1 MLASMSR
8 TLDQAKR
15 LELGLVRV
23 RWFGVV
29 LGAYL
34 VAQTNEVPPPHASD
48 AVLIG
53 GQSIM
58 AYLAIGNVV
67 VWYLT
72 QRIGTTTGIQA
83 VGLAAFLLDA
93 TAIIGLS
100 WLFSY
105 DPKGS
110 TWVAIFIL
118 PLEGALRYQLEGALA
133 AVGLAFCSELAREF
147 YLAARFEQ
155 VTMSGGASVGPYP
168 FLVSNVAFRVGI
180 AAIGAMVAGFMARSL
195 AREAQRASE
204 QATRFQEAA
213 RRESLARAEL
223 AAFNT
228 AILTGVAAEDLDVSL
243 QLMAAAIGR
252 DLGFETMT
260 ILLREGDELV
270 VRGMYGMP
278 FYEGRI
284 PVGSGIT
291 GHVAQSGTS
300 LVVGDVRSFP
310 GYIVGDP
317 DMRSEMAVAMRVGD
331 DVIGVLDVESRQPD
345 AFDEPALATLTR
357 LADQIALVAHSNQ
370 LLSQQ
375 RQTVERLRELD
386 QMKSDFVAI
395 TSHELRTPLTAIRG
409 FVNTLIRN
417 RDRISERQVVD
428 FMHIIDR
435 QTARL
440 ARLVEDMLLVSRIEA
455 GTVRLHAEQ
464 VDLERFLGDVVDAFR
479 PEDRARITLSVQA
492 DDEPVRIDPDRTD
505 QVLRNL
511 VDNAL
516 KFSPED
522 GPVAVTALVRDRSIH
537 LTVSDRGLGI
547 APEQIPHIFER
558 FHQAED
564 VLTREAEGAG
574 LGLYITK
581 RLVEAMGGTIEVRSR
596 VGAGSTFSVTLPREV
611 PDVLGSARL
620 GSADDHLAGAAATV
634 APIGGAQGDRS
645 AAPPETASG

>member
-1 MLASMSR
+1 MFAWTGR

-15 LELGLVRV
+15 LERGLVRV
-23 RWFGVV
+23 RWFAVV

-48 AVLIG
+48 SVLIAG
-53 GQSIM
+53 HAIM
-58 AYLAIGNVV
+58 AGLALGNIVI
-67 VWYLT
+67 WFLT
-72 QRIGTTTGIQA
+72 ERVRTSAGIQA
-83 VGLAAFLLDA
+83 VGLAAFLMDA
-93 TAIIGLS
+93 AVILALS

-118 PLEGALRYQLEGALA
+118 PLEGAIRYQLEGALA
-133 AVGLAFCSELAREF
+133 SVGVALASELAREF
-147 YLAARFEQ
+147 YLAARFED
-155 VTMSGGASVGPYP
+155 VTLSGGAPVGPYA

-204 QATRFQEAA
+204 QAARFQEAA
-213 RRESLARAEL
+213 RKESSARAEL

-243 QLMAAAIGR
+243 QLMAGAIGR
-252 DLGFETMT
+252 DLGFETMA
-260 ILLREGDELV
+260 ILLCEPDGLAV
-270 VRGMYGMP
+270 KGMYGMP
-278 FYEGRI
+278 FYRGRI
-284 PVGSGIT
+284 PVGEGVT
-291 GHVAQSGTS
+291 GHVAKTGRPI
-300 LVVGDVRSFP
+300 VVGDVGSFP

-317 DMRSEMAVAMRVGD
+317 EIRSEMAVPMHIGD
-331 DVIGVLDVESRQPD
+331 DVVGVLDVESRQPD
-345 AFDEPALATLTR
+345 AFDEAALARLTR
-357 LADQIALVAHSNQ
+357 LADQIALVTHSNQ

-375 RQTVERLRELD
+375 RETVERLRELD

-417 RDRISERQVVD
+417 RERISDQQVVD

-440 ARLVEDMLLVSRIEA
+440 ARLVEDLLLVSRIEA
-455 GTVRLHAEQ
+455 GTIRLHAED
-464 VDLERFLGDVVDAFR
+464 VDLERFLHEAVASFR
-479 PEDRARITLSVQA
+479 PEDRTRITLTVHA
-492 DDEPVRIDPDRTD
+492 DGERVRIDPDRAD

-516 KFSPED
+516 KFSAED
-522 GPVAVTALVRDRSIH
+522 APVWVAARLIEGSIQVTV
-537 LTVSDRGLGI
+537 TDRGPGI
-547 APEQIPHIFER
+547 PPQHLPHIFER
-558 FHQAED
+558 FHQVED

-581 RLVEAMGGTIEVRSR
+581 RLVEAMGGSIEVRSA
-596 VGAGSTFSVTLPREV
+596 VGVGSTFAVTLPREV
-611 PDVLGSARL
+611 ADAVGAARL
-620 GSADDHLAGAAATV
+620 GAVNGHPTATPATDAPV
-634 APIGGAQGDRS
+634 AGGAGDRS
-645 AAPPETASG
+645 EGRPATAPA